1 MTNESEPLAAG
12 VIGVGSMGRHHARV
26 YEELPNV
33 TLDGIHDAD
42 QTQARTVA
50 DDHGTEVRS
59 REELLDQVD
68 VVSVAVPTA
77 YHDDVASE
85 CIQQGVHTLIE
96 KPFVEDPE
104 RGEALLSMADRED
117 VVLQIG
123 HIERFNPA
131 IVTLRDILPELEIVA
146 VDAKRLGPPLERHI
160 DDNVVTDLMI
170 HDIDILLWL
179 VDAPVRSIEAA
190 APSPSHATAT
200 LEFENDIVGTLT
212 ASRATQR
219 KVRTLSITAKSC
231 YIEIDYMDQSVE
243 IYRHSLP
250 EYIEDDGDVRYR
262 HESIIERPM
271 VESGEPLRN
280 ELESFVSAVR
290 RGRDVK
296 VSATDG
302 VRAVECVQR
311 IEQAA
316 GMRWDWHSVH

>member
-1 MTNESEPLAAG
+1 MTNEAEPLAAG

-42 QTQARTVA
+42 QTQAQAVA

-59 REELLDQVD
+59 REELLDRVD

-77 YHDDVASE
+77 YHYDVASE

-104 RGEALLSMADRED
+104 QGETLLSRAERED

-179 VDAPVRSIEAA
+179 VDAPVRSIDAA

-200 LEFENDIVGTLT
+200 IEFENDIVGTLT

-219 KVRTLSITAKSC
+219 KVRTLSITARSC
-231 YIEIDYMDQSVE
+231 YIEIDYMDQSVD

-316 GMRWDWHSVH
+316 GMR